1 MIAEGGASAAV
12 ANGFGGLRQ
21 LALDDLKK
29 EAVESGA
36 NAVIAIDLD
45 MGQLTRSDQQ
55 IWYLSANGTAV
66 VVVPVPE

>member
-1 MIAEGGASAAV
+1 
-12 ANGFGGLRQ
+12 LRQ